1 MTRHQLFGTI
11 TLIVVIAAAVALY
24 RWISEQASQPDPH
37 WHVIVDNYAPHV
49 VHSIDVPG
57 SAKRVASI
65 SDTAPPKRA
74 KAAKKN
80 KAATPPPPDRDAF
93 NDMMKKDS
101 RQ

>member
-1 MTRHQLFGTI
+1 MTRHQLIGTI

-24 RWISEQASQPDPH
+24 RWVSEQASQPDPQ
-37 WHVIVDNYAPHV
+37 WQVIVDNYTPPV
-49 VHSIDVPG
+49 VDSIDVAD

-93 NDMMKKDS
+93 NDMMKQDS